1 MNSFIIGTAGHIDHG
16 KTALIQALT
25 THEGDRLKEEKERGI
40 TIDLGFT
47 YFELE
52 NGEKAG
58 IIDVPGHEKFLK
70 NMLSGASSISIVL
83 LVIAA
88 NEGIM
93 PQTIEH
99 FNILSFLG
107 IEKALVVLT
116 KADLVG
122 PETIARRESEIEDYF
137 KGTAYA
143 GIEIYPVSSVTQEG
157 IRELKERINA
167 VYRELDGR
175 ESDAGGFRLS
185 VDRVF
190 NSKGFGTVVTGTV
203 LGGSVK
209 VNDALELL
217 SPSGTQD
224 VRVRGIQVH
233 EEVRQEAK
241 KGQRCALNLARVSKE
256 DIHRGDVLAERGL
269 LKESYIIDCTL
280 RTVRDFN
287 HELKER
293 QRVRLY
299 HGTREVLGRIHFIR
313 DIDEKEL
320 TEDQEL
326 FVQVRL
332 EGRLHAMKGDRYVL
346 RNYSPLY
353 LIGGGEILNP
363 EGQKFRQHDREA
375 YRVGRSIKEST
386 GGYDLYLSDLD
397 HNSRGILQKKAL
409 RDAATALH
417 LTEGIRRGDLIEL
430 SEVILTRNAFMGLE
444 RELTS
449 VLSDYFVRYPI
460 REAMKKE
467 EARLKLSVRFSQKDF
482 NLLVSRM
489 EPFLLHEEQIR
500 LKDRTV
506 ALDPRDLELAARI
519 RELLGRNPLM
529 PEDPRKLPE
538 ATGDRERYNEVITY
552 LKEREEI
559 MILDELVFLK
569 SAIEHA
575 KQVVIEE
582 IGKNGKIEIRTARE
596 LLESS
601 RKYVVPI
608 LEYLDR
614 EMVTKR
620 SGDVRILYK

>member
-25 THEGDRLKEEKERGI
+25 SHVGDRLKEEKERGI

-47 YFELE
+47 YFPLE

-93 PQTIEH
+93 PQTVEH

-116 KADLVG
+116 KSDLAG
-122 PETIARRESEIEDYF
+122 EETISRREAEIRAYF
-137 KGTAYA
+137 KGTAYE
-143 GIEIYPVSSVTQEG
+143 GIEIYPVSSVTMEG
-157 IRELKERINA
+157 IAELKKRINT
-167 VYRELDGR
+167 VYRELAGR
-175 ESDAGGFRLS
+175 ESVQGKFRLS

-190 NSKGFGTVVTGTV
+190 NSRGFGTVVTGTV

-217 SPSGTQD
+217 SPAGAQD

-233 EEVRQEAK
+233 EEVRQEAQ
-241 KGQRCALNLARVSKE
+241 KGQRCALNLARVSKD
-256 DIHRGDVLAERGL
+256 DIHRGDVLAEKGL
-269 LKESYIIDCTL
+269 LKESYIIDCSMRL
-280 RTVRDFN
+280 VRGFD
-287 HELKER
+287 HELRDR

-299 HGTREVLGRIHFIR
+299 HGTREVLGRIHVIR
-313 DIDEKEL
+313 ERTDEESAK
-320 TEDQEL
+320 DQEQ
-326 FVQVRL
+326 FVQIRL
-332 EGRLHAMKGDRYVL
+332 EGKLHALKGDRYVL

-363 EGQKFRQHDREA
+363 EGEKFRQHDRET
-375 YRVGRSIKEST
+375 YRIRQRAPEST
-386 GGYDLYLSDLD
+386 DGYDLFISELE
-397 HNSRGILQKKAL
+397 HQKGVLQKKAL
-409 RDAATALH
+409 REASALQY
-417 LTEGIRRGDLIEL
+417 LDEGTRSGDLIEL
-430 SEVILTRNAFMGLE
+430 AETVMSRNTFLDME
-444 RELTS
+444 RELQVT
-449 VLSDYFVRYPI
+449 LSDYFVRYPL

-467 EARLKLSVRFSQKDF
+467 EARLKLSIRFSQKDF
-482 NLLVSRM
+482 ILLVSM
-489 EPFLLHEEQIR
+489 MDAFLLREEHI
-500 LKDRTV
+500 KFKGRTV
-506 ALDPRDLELAARI
+506 SPSQKDLDLAERI

-538 ATGDRERYNEVITY
+538 ATGDRERYHEVINY
-552 LKEREEI
+552 LKDRGEI

-569 SAIEHA
+569 SAVVQA
-575 KQVVIEE
+575 KQVVIDE
-582 IGKNGKIEIRTARE
+582 IRKSGKIEIRTARE
-596 LLESS
+596 MLGSS

-620 SGDVRILYK
+620 SGDTRILY

>member
-16 KTALIQALT
+16 KTALIRALT
-25 THEGDRLKEEKERGI
+25 SHEGDRLKEEKERGI

-116 KADLVG
+116 KADLAS
-122 PETIARRESEIEDYF
+122 PETIVSREGEIKDYF
-137 KGTAYA
+137 KGTAYD
-143 GIEIYPVSSVTQEG
+143 GIEVFPVSSVTYEG
-157 IRELKERINA
+157 IEDLKKRINA
-167 VYRELDGR
+167 IYRELDGKGITQG
-175 ESDAGGFRLS
+175 AFRLS

-203 LGGSVK
+203 LGGCVK
-209 VNDALELL
+209 VNDALEHL
-217 SPSGTQD
+217 SSSGTQD

-256 DIHRGDVLAERGL
+256 EIHRGDVLAEKGL
-269 LKESYIIDCTL
+269 LKESYIIDCSL
-280 RTVRDFN
+280 RVVRDFD

-293 QRVRLY
+293 QRIRLY

-313 DIDEKEL
+313 ERADKEF

-332 EGRLHAMKGDRYVL
+332 EGKLHAMKGDRYVL

-363 EGQKFRQHDREA
+363 EGEKFRQHDRET
-375 YRVGRSIKEST
+375 YRIKRSVQESS
-386 GGYDLYLSDLD
+386 GGYALFLSDLD
-397 HNSRGILQKKAL
+397 HHDEGILKKKELKNAET
-409 RDAATALH
+409 AAH
-417 LTEGIRRGDLIEL
+417 LDEGIRRGELIEL
-430 SEVILTRNAFMGLE
+430 SEVFVSRNAFMELE
-444 RELTS
+444 QELKTI
-449 VLSDYFVRYPI
+449 LSDYFARYPL
-460 REAMKKE
+460 RETMKKE
-467 EARLKLSVRFSQKDF
+467 EARLKLSRRLGQKDF
-482 NLLVSRM
+482 ILLVSGI
-489 EPFLLHEEQIR
+489 EPFLLREEHIR
-500 LKDRTV
+500 LKDRRV
-506 ALDPRDLELAARI
+506 RLNPRDLDLAERI
-519 RELLGRNPLM
+519 RVLLGRNPLM

-538 ATGDRERYNEVITY
+538 ATGDKERYNEVITY
-552 LKEREEI
+552 LKDREEI
-559 MILDELVFLK
+559 MILEELVFLK
-569 SAIEHA
+569 SAIEQA
-575 KQVVIEE
+575 KQMIIEE
-582 IGKNGKIEIRTARE
+582 IMKNGKIEIKTARE
-596 LLESS
+596 LLKSS

-620 SGDVRILYK
+620 SGDARILYR